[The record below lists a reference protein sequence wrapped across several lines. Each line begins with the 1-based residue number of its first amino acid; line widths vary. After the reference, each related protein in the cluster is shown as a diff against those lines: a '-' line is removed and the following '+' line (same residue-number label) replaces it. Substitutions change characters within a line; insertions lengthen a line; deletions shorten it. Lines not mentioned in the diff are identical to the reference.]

1 MIPNDR
7 PIGLKPASSLDMPQ
21 QHVTLEQHSRFF
33 KGASTVLLWL
43 AIASCVGA
51 VVDVMLKHL

>member
-1 MIPNDR
+1 MIPKDEAV
-7 PIGLKPASSLDMPQ
+7 GLKVATVPVMP

-43 AIASCVGA
+43 AIASITGA
-51 VVDVMLKHL
+51 VVDIVIKHI